1 MKIIHSGLAVLAG
14 VLVMSA
20 CREQNTVA
28 SRKIDFVKDIK
39 PILQDR
45 CVSCHNN
52 ENFTGDL
59 ILQSRATAFGERKGG
74 PIIIPGDSAKS
85 LFWAVL
91 NLQDRDPKA
100 MPPVGHRV
108 PAKEMETIQL
118 WIDQGAEWPEG
129 AAGAMEPVKANKSAS

>member
-1 MKIIHSGLAVLAG
+1 
-14 VLVMSA
+14 
-20 CREQNTVA
+20 
-28 SRKIDFVKDIK
+28 
-39 PILQDR
+39 
-45 CVSCHNN
+45 
-52 ENFTGDL
+52 
-59 ILQSRATAFGERKGG
+59 
-74 PIIIPGDSAKS
+74 